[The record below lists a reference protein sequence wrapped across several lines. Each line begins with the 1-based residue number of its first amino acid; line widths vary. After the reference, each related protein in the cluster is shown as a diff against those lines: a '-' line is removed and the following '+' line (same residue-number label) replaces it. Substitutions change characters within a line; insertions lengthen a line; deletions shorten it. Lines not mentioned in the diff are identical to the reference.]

1 MVRLNHAASYF
12 MPLFCSTRPYIVV
25 LSVLFSISLF
35 LLFYVSSELL
45 LHEYDDPLMFKPNS
59 QDYFR
64 TFLLGLF
71 SPFLYYFLKT
81 FLFNINQRFLILNLI
96 VDFPINDAFMLIIL
110 IGLAY
115 PQVQDQEGTA
125 HKNKECAWHI
135 IPRQAYIFGIS
146 WALGEFT
153 ICIIG
158 NLFNYQ
164 EMADLNGNNA
174 LTRQDSANWYSNNSI
189 IYKDD
194 RVCGT
199 ENHHNFVKRSDITL
213 SKCIGVR
220 NDSSSISN
228 NVYSS
233 DYHPIKPLHSTSS
246 AYGSIHQQSHE
257 NNIGAKNEL
266 HIPDVSQDDT
276 IIMMNPIDNSLK
288 LTTLDSEDL
297 NFPMNDEDPIL
308 KRSFGYTWAIPNEN
322 TSSVAKSF
330 TPVKKFVAFTSAY
343 QLVMSILLMFLVV
356 GNNIM
361 LTIGESLILSMY
373 FVYVRGHEDLFTPVV
388 NYFGSRTISNFIL
401 CVIIPL
407 LFLNFII
414 NTTIYLR
421 RELDE
426 WFNDSQGEYDEDGQ
440 DAAKKRLAMSHD
452 YQHPLSVNYSAGD
465 NPDAMNGAGH
475 FVMNSGQLLGDSTL
489 YYGNSNSDY
498 DNTTNESAFLRFCKK
513 LVKIWRALARN
524 DSFVLGVM
532 VSWSLAVFLTGIVS
546 TVYI

>member
-35 LLFYVSSELL
+35 LLFYLSSELL

-115 PQVQDQEGTA
+115 PQVQDHEGA
-125 HKNKECAWHI
+125 AKKNKECSWHI

-164 EMADLNGNNA
+164 EMVDPKVSNG
-174 LTRQDSANWYSNNSI
+174 LTRQESANAYSNDNI
-189 IYKDD
+189 NHNDD
-194 RVCGT
+194 RGCGT
-199 ENHHNFVKRSDITL
+199 EHHHNFVKRSDITL
-213 SKCIGVR
+213 SKCIEVR

-233 DYHPIKPLHSTSS
+233 EYHPIKPLHSTSS
-246 AYGSIHQQSHE
+246 AYGSVQQQSHE
-257 NNIGAKNEL
+257 NTNQL
-266 HIPDVSQDDT
+266 HVPDISQDDT

-288 LTTLDSEDL
+288 LTTVDSENL
-297 NFPMNDEDPIL
+297 GFPLSEEDPIL
-308 KRSFGYTWAIPNEN
+308 KKSFGYTWAIPNDKYPSA
-322 TSSVAKSF
+322 THSF
-330 TPVKKFVAFTSAY
+330 THIKRFVGFSTVY
-343 QLVMSILLMFLVV
+343 QFVMNIFLMVLVV

-373 FVYVRGHEDLFTPVV
+373 FVYVRGHEELFTPVV
-388 NYFGSRTISNFIL
+388 NYFGSRTISHFIL
-401 CVIIPL
+401 CVIIP
-407 LFLNFII
+407 FISLNFIL
-414 NTTIYLR
+414 NTMIYLR
-421 RELDE
+421 RELDD
-426 WFNDSQGEYDEDGQ
+426 WFNDSQGEFEEEVEH
-440 DAAKKRLAMSHD
+440 AVKKKMAMNND
-452 YQHPLSVNYSAGD
+452 YQHPLSANYTAVD
-465 NPDAMNGAGH
+465 NPDVINGMGH
-475 FVMNSGQLLGDSTL
+475 FTLNSGQFLGDPTL
-489 YYGNSNSDY
+489 YYGNSNNEY
-498 DNTTNESAFLRFCKK
+498 DNMNNDSILLRFCKK
-513 LVKIWRALARN
+513 LVRIWRALARN

-532 VSWSLAVFLTGIVS
+532 VSWSLLVFLTGIVS

>member
-12 MPLFCSTRPYIVV
+12 MPIFCTTRAYIVV
-25 LSVLFSISLF
+25 FSALFSISLF

-45 LHEYDDPLMFKPNS
+45 LHEYDDSSMFKPNS

-115 PQVQDQEGTA
+115 PQVQDHEGTIA
-125 HKNKECAWHI
+125 KGKECSWHI
-135 IPRQAYIFGIS
+135 IPRQAYIFGTS

-153 ICIIG
+153 ICIMG
-158 NLFNYQ
+158 NLFNFQ
-164 EMADLNGNNA
+164 EMADPEMNNGS
-174 LTRQDSANWYSNNSI
+174 TRQESSNAHSSKNI
-189 IYKDD
+189 DYKDD
-194 RVCGT
+194 RGCGT
-199 ENHHNFVKRSDITL
+199 ERHHNFVKRSDITL
-213 SKCIGVR
+213 SKCIEVR

-233 DYHPIKPLHSTSS
+233 EYHPNKLLQSSSS
-246 AYGSIHQQSHE
+246 AYGSIQQQPHE
-257 NNIGAKNEL
+257 IKNQP
-266 HIPDVSQDDT
+266 HVPDSSQDDT

-288 LTTLDSEDL
+288 LTTLDSDDL
-297 NFPMNDEDPIL
+297 IFPLIEEDPVL
-308 KRSFGYTWAIPNEN
+308 RKSFGYTWAIPDEN
-322 TSSVAKSF
+322 TPNASKSF
-330 TPVKKFVAFTSAY
+330 TPVKRFVAFTSAY
-343 QLVMSILLMFLVV
+343 QLVTGIYLMVLVV
-356 GNNIM
+356 GSNIM

-401 CVIIPL
+401 CVIIP
-407 LFLNFII
+407 FISLNFLI
-414 NTTIYLR
+414 NTMIYLR
-421 RELDE
+421 RELDD
-426 WFNDSQGEYDEDGQ
+426 WFNDSQVDFEEENEHVDSKRQ
-440 DAAKKRLAMSHD
+440 AANHE
-452 YQHPLSVNYSAGD
+452 YQHPLSANYTAVD
-465 NPDAMNGAGH
+465 NPDLINNSSAH
-475 FVMNSGQLLGDSTL
+475 FALNSGQPLDSTTL
-489 YYGNSNSDY
+489 YYGGSNGYY
-498 DNTTNESAFLRFCKK
+498 DDITNDSALLRFCKK

-524 DSFVLGVM
+524 DMFVLGVM
-532 VSWSLAVFLTGIVS
+532 VSWGLLVFVIGIVS

>member
-25 LSVLFSISLF
+25 LSALFSISLF
-35 LLFYVSSELL
+35 LVFYVSSELL

-110 IGLAY
+110 VGLAY
-115 PQVQDQEGTA
+115 PQVQGHESTA
-125 HKNKECAWHI
+125 DSNKQCSWHI

-164 EMADLNGNNA
+164 EMADLNVNNG
-174 LTRQDSANWYSNNSI
+174 LTRQESANAGVCPNSGMGC
-189 IYKDD
+189 KDD
-194 RVCGT
+194 RGCSADH
-199 ENHHNFVKRSDITL
+199 HHNFVRRSDITL
-213 SKCIGVR
+213 SKCIEVR

-233 DYHPIKPLHSTSS
+233 EYHPIRPMHSAPS
-246 AYGSIHQQSHE
+246 AYGSTQQLSHE
-257 NNIGAKNEL
+257 NMNQL
-266 HIPDVSQDDT
+266 HVPDNSQDDK

-288 LTTLDSEDL
+288 LTTLDSDDL
-297 NFPMNDEDPIL
+297 SFPLNEEEPIF
-308 KRSFGYTWAIPNEN
+308 RNSCGYTWAIPNDN
-322 TSSVAKSF
+322 IPNATKRF
-330 TPVKKFVAFTSAY
+330 TPIKRFVGFTTTYELVKGIF
-343 QLVMSILLMFLVV
+343 LMVFVV

-373 FVYVRGHEDLFTPVV
+373 FVYVRGHEKLFTPVV

-401 CVIIPL
+401 FVIMPFIS
-407 LFLNFII
+407 LNFII
-414 NTTIYLR
+414 NTMIYLR
-421 RELDE
+421 RELDD
-426 WFNDSQGEYDEDGQ
+426 WFNDSQGRYEDENNY
-440 DAAKKRLAMSHD
+440 LANNKLSINHD
-452 YQHPLSVNYSAGD
+452 YRHPLSGNYAALD
-465 NPDAMNGAGH
+465 NSDAINGTGLLPL
-475 FVMNSGQLLGDSTL
+475 NSGQLLGDLTL
-489 YYGNSNSDY
+489 YHGNSNSDY
-498 DNTTNESAFLRFCKK
+498 DNITNDSALLRFCKK
-513 LVKIWRALARN
+513 LVNIWRALARN
-524 DSFVLGVM
+524 DSFVLGIM
-532 VSWSLAVFLTGIVS
+532 VSWSLLVFLVGIIS
-546 TVYI
+546 TVYL

>member
-12 MPLFCSTRPYIVV
+12 MPIFCSTRPHIVI
-25 LSVLFSISLF
+25 LSALFSISLF
-35 LLFYVSSELL
+35 SLFYASSELL
-45 LHEYDDPLMFKPNS
+45 LHQYDDPLMFKPNS

-96 VDFPINDAFMLIIL
+96 VDFPINDVFMLLIL

-115 PQVQDQEGTA
+115 PQVQDHEGGTIK
-125 HKNKECAWHI
+125 HKECSWHI

-164 EMADLNGNNA
+164 EIADPNINSGF
-174 LTRQDSANWYSNNSI
+174 THQESANTYCNNNDMSHN
-189 IYKDD
+189 DD
-194 RVCGT
+194 CGCST
-199 ENHHNFVKRSDITL
+199 EYRPNVVERSDITL
-213 SKCIGVR
+213 SKCIEVR

-233 DYHPIKPLHSTSS
+233 EYHPIKPLRSSSST
-246 AYGSIHQQSHE
+246 YGSIRQQPHE
-257 NNIGAKNEL
+257 NKKQL
-266 HIPDVSQDDT
+266 HVPDNSQDDT

-288 LTTLDSEDL
+288 LTTLDTGDL
-297 NFPMNDEDPIL
+297 SFPIDEEQPIL
-308 KRSFGYTWAIPNEN
+308 KKSFGYTWAVPNEN
-322 TSSVAKSF
+322 TQNTTKSF
-330 TPVKKFVAFTSAY
+330 TPIKRFIAFSTAY
-343 QLVMSILLMFLVV
+343 QLVTGLLLMVLVV
-356 GNNIM
+356 GSNIM

-373 FVYVRGHEDLFTPVV
+373 FVYVRGHEGLFTPVV

-401 CVIIPL
+401 CVIIP
-407 LFLNFII
+407 FISLNFLI
-414 NTTIYLR
+414 NTSIYLR
-421 RELDE
+421 RELDD
-426 WFNDSQGEYDEDGQ
+426 WFNNSQGEFEDDDENTIS
-440 DAAKKRLAMSHD
+440 KRVATNQE
-452 YQHPLSVNYSAGD
+452 YQHPLSANYISMD
-465 NPDAMNGAGH
+465 SPDVINSSPGH
-475 FVMNSGQLLGDSTL
+475 FGMNSGQLLGNTTL
-489 YYGNSNSDY
+489 YYGSLNGD
-498 DNTTNESAFLRFCKK
+498 DDDMTNDSALLRFCKK
-513 LVKIWRALARN
+513 LVKNWRALARN

-532 VSWSLAVFLTGIVS
+532 VSWSLLVFVRGILS